1 MRYIYLRHM
10 HENWYARQLG
20 GTLWAPALFVRRWDI
35 YTLKKVFGHCFS
47 NLTVLKVIA
56 LLIKH

>member
-35 YTLKKVFGHCFS
+35 YTLKKVFGH
-47 NLTVLKVIA
+47 
-56 LLIKH
+56 